1 VLRAAIVINDKVL
14 VGDIRHAK
22 HDKEWERYYK
32 QIQFDDPDFTQNGSL
47 ILRQGHIYVPN
58 NKDLQL
64 KVLQSRH
71 DHKLRG
77 HPGVRKTRA
86 IVMRDFFWSGIT
98 KDVKDYVKACPV
110 CRRAKSVR
118 AKPYGFLKTLPIP
131 ERTWSHLSMDHIGE
145 LPESN
150 GFNAILVVVCRLSKQ
165 AIFIPA
171 HTTDTTEDLVQQF
184 ITHVFSKHGTPIS
197 IISDRGSKFVAEFWK
212 KVCAAL
218 GIRSHTSTS
227 YHPETDGQ
235 TERVNQVLEQYL
247 RIYINYLQ
255 DDWTEL
261 LPIAEFVY
269 NNTPHDS
276 TGMTPFFANKG
287 SHPAITIDLGQVEGH
302 EANQVVKDWDT
313 LHSYLKQQVHH
324 SYNIHA
330 EFSDRKR
337 RPTPNWQVGE
347 KVYLNSK
354 NIQTKRP
361 SKKFDHKNFGPFK
374 ILAKIGTHAYR
385 LEIPKTWRIHDVFHV
400 NLLSK
405 DHPDRFPNRSKPP
418 PPTVEVDGEQ
428 QEVVERILNQRW
440 TGKGK
445 NRHIEY
451 LVKWKGY
458 DDPIHDE
465 WMDIRGMHNARQI
478 IKDWHRKYP
487 ELDKVT
493 NLDDYLD
500 KARSEGW

>member
-1 VLRAAIVINDKVL
+1 LLGRPKRGLGNLPKVLRAAIVINDKVL

-171 HTTDTTEDLVQQF
+171 HTTDTTEDLVHHKKCT
-184 ITHVFSKHGTPIS
+184 I
-197 IISDRGSKFVAEFWK
+197 KFTT
-212 KVCAAL
+212 CL
-218 GIRSHTSTS
+218 
-227 YHPETDGQ
+227 
-235 TERVNQVLEQYL
+235 L
-247 RIYINYLQ
+247 RQ
-255 DDWTEL
+255 
-261 LPIAEFVY
+261 
-269 NNTPHDS
+269 
-276 TGMTPFFANKG
+276 
-287 SHPAITIDLGQVEGH
+287 
-302 EANQVVKDWDT
+302 
-313 LHSYLKQQVHH
+313 
-324 SYNIHA
+324 
-330 EFSDRKR
+330 
-337 RPTPNWQVGE
+337 
-347 KVYLNSK
+347 
-354 NIQTKRP
+354 
-361 SKKFDHKNFGPFK
+361 
-374 ILAKIGTHAYR
+374 AY
-385 LEIPKTWRIHDVFHV
+385 TF
-400 NLLSK
+400 
-405 DHPDRFPNRSKPP
+405 
-418 PPTVEVDGEQ
+418 
-428 QEVVERILNQRW
+428 
-440 TGKGK
+440 
-445 NRHIEY
+445 
-451 LVKWKGY
+451 
-458 DDPIHDE
+458 
-465 WMDIRGMHNARQI
+465 
-478 IKDWHRKYP
+478 
-487 ELDKVT
+487 
-493 NLDDYLD
+493 
-500 KARSEGW
+500 